1 MPTYHNCNKI
11 LKFDWL
17 STVLISAVIMGQR
30 NGKHGADKAPCLRQQ
45 RHHAR
50 ALEFFSFSTARNNR
64 DFVIVMI
71 NW

>member
-1 MPTYHNCNKI
+1 ME
-11 LKFDWL
+11 
-17 STVLISAVIMGQR
+17 SA
-30 NGKHGADKAPCLRQQ
+30 NKAPYLRQQ

-71 NW
+71 NWKWSFLPSNPV